1 MRAEY
6 SKEKPMNKVKKS
18 KTSLEKKK
26 EDKETP
32 IEKKT
37 VHCKH
42 CFEKSP
48 DYPNRWSSPKHTDD
62 TCWMLHPE
70 KRPASFSQRR
80 VNNVTV
86 EEAEESTDADLVADA
101 IRQVGYNGIEM
112 PLVNK
117 KVTGGEVKSEKP
129 SVHTMKKTTGGEIKS
144 DNIKTKEEK
153 KSEKKEKQRK
163 RRQQEKVN
171 KDKQWKTL
179 LEKQI
184 NDKLDS
190 VKVSEVMGDAH
201 KVADSTRLEKF
212 TQ

>member
-6 SKEKPMNKVKKS
+6 SKEKPVNKVKKTVEKS
-18 KTSLEKKK
+18 KTSSEKKK

-48 DYPNRWSSPKHTDD
+48 DYPKRWSSPKHTDD
-62 TCWMLHPE
+62 TCWMLHLG

-86 EEAEESTDADLVADA
+86 EEAEVRTDADLVADA

-112 PLVNK
+112 PSVNK
-117 KVTGGEVKSEKP
+117 KITGGEVKSEKP
-129 SVHTMKKTTGGEIKS
+129 SVHTMKKTMGGEIKS
-144 DNIKTKEEK
+144 DNNK
-153 KSEKKEKQRK
+153 KKRKKK
-163 RRQQEKVN
+163 
-171 KDKQWKTL
+171 
-179 LEKQI
+179 
-184 NDKLDS
+184 
-190 VKVSEVMGDAH
+190 
-201 KVADSTRLEKF
+201 
-212 TQ
+212 